1 MTDMPMVCANH
12 PNRETTLRC
21 NRCEKPIC
29 TKCAVLTPVGYR
41 CPECVRGQQKVF
53 DTARSTDGIIAASI
67 SAVAVGVAGF
77 ILSYLGFWSLIVAP
91 VVGGGIAEIIRRA
104 VGRRR
109 SRRLPWM
116 AVIGGSLGLVVV
128 LINQFGPLLPALLAS
143 GQGLQYAGPFLL
155 DAVWILASGG
165 LMLSTIYARLR
176 GIRL

>member
-1 MTDMPMVCANH
+1 MSDMTMVCANH

-29 TKCAVLTPVGYR
+29 TKCAGLTPVGYR
-41 CPECVRGQQKVF
+41 CPECVRGQQKIF
-53 DTARSTDGIIAASI
+53 DTAKSTDGLVAAVI

-77 ILSYLGFWSLIVAP
+77 ILSYLSFWSLFVAP
-91 VVGGGIAEIIRRA
+91 IVGGGIAEVIRRA

-109 SRRLPWM
+109 SQRLPWM
-116 AVIGGSLGLVVV
+116 AVLGGSLGLVVAI
-128 LINQFGPLLPALLAS
+128 INEVGPYVPAILS
-143 GQGLQYAGPFLL
+143 TGPGLQFAGSILL
-155 DAVWILASGG
+155 DGLWILVSGG

>member
-1 MTDMPMVCANH
+1 MTDMTMVCANH

-41 CPECVRGQQKVF
+41 CPECVRGQQRVF
-53 DTARSTDGIIAASI
+53 DTARSADGLIAAVI
-67 SAVAVGVAGF
+67 SAAAVGVAGF

-91 VVGGGIAEIIRRA
+91 VVGGGIAEVIRRA

-116 AVIGGSLGLVVV
+116 AVLGGSLGLIVVV
-128 LINQFGPLLPALLAS
+128 LNEISPYLPTIFAA
-143 GQGLQYAGPFLL
+143 GQTLQYAGSLLL
-155 DAVWILASGG
+155 DAVWVVGAGVV
-165 LMLSTIYARLR
+165 MLSTIYARLR

>member
-1 MTDMPMVCANH
+1 MSDMPMVCANH

-41 CPECVRGQQKVF
+41 CPECVRGQQKIF
-53 DTARSTDGIIAASI
+53 DTARSTDGLIAAVI

-91 VVGGGIAEIIRRA
+91 IVGGGIAEVIRRA

-116 AVIGGSLGLVVV
+116 AVLGGSLGLVIV
-128 LINQFGPLLPALLAS
+128 LINHFGPILPAIMAS
-143 GQGLQYAGPFLL
+143 GQGLQYASSFLL